1 MNKVNKFFDE
11 ASLWKVFP
19 INVLIS
25 ILFMGITF
33 IGLSKITGENP
44 YLFND
49 ILIKVGFGLGIVLGG
64 VLTVLISEN
73 RKSNRF
79 WEYSKEVETLIENA
93 KSKKELEDINNN
105 EFQKLLSMSFAGH
118 IYEIKRL
125 KTIMET
131 SYKFLK

>member
-1 MNKVNKFFDE
+1 MNKIDKFFDE

-25 ILFMGITF
+25 ISFIGIIF

-44 YLFND
+44 YHFNG

-64 VLTVLISEN
+64 VLTILTSET

-105 EFQKLLSMSFAGH
+105 EFQKLLSMAFAGH
-118 IYEIKRL
+118 IHEIKRL

-131 SYKFLK
+131 SYKFLN

>member
-1 MNKVNKFFDE
+1 MNKIDKFFDK

-25 ILFMGITF
+25 ILFMGIIF

-44 YLFND
+44 YLFNG
-49 ILIKVGFGLGIVLGG
+49 IIIKVGIAMGIVFGG
-64 VLTVLISEN
+64 LLTLLISEN

-79 WEYSKEVETLIENA
+79 WEYSKEVGTLIENA
-93 KSKKELEDINNN
+93 KSKKELENIHNN
-105 EFQKLLSMSFAGH
+105 EFQKLVSMAFAGH
-118 IYEIKRL
+118 IHEIKRL

-131 SYKFLK
+131 SYKFLN

>member
-1 MNKVNKFFDE
+1 MNKIDKFYDK

-25 ILFMGITF
+25 TLFIGITF
-33 IGLSKITGENP
+33 IGLSKIIGENP

-64 VLTVLISEN
+64 VLTVLTSEN

-79 WEYSKEVETLIENA
+79 WEYSKEVGTLIENA
-93 KSKKELEDINNN
+93 KSKKELENINNN
-105 EFQKLLSMSFAGH
+105 EFQKLVSMAFAGH
-118 IYEIKRL
+118 IHEIKRL

-131 SYKFLK
+131 SYKFLN